1 MFSDKNA
8 VGDRNEWMEKTL
20 KRTLKMLR
28 LGDMYSS
35 EPFVATSAT
44 AAESHVGEWNAKS
57 DDDVQ

>member
-1 MFSDKNA
+1 
-8 VGDRNEWMEKTL
+8 
-20 KRTLKMLR
+20 MLR

-35 EPFVATSAT
+35 ETFVATSAA